1 MYDKSLVCELLEQ
14 ISNAID
20 TILERFDVVDSSD
33 FFIDTPEGMEKLDSI
48 CMQLIAI
55 GESLKNID
63 KITDKELLRNY
74 PQVDWKGAKGIRDI
88 ISHHYFD
95 LDAEEIYYV
104 CDKKIPTLK
113 STIEV
118 MLKDLREMRIKN

>member
-1 MYDKSLVCELLEQ
+1 MYDKLLVRELLKQ
-14 ISNAID
+14 ILNA
-20 TILERFDVVDSSD
+20 TNVVLTRFEVVEKSD
-33 FFIDTPEGMEKLDSI
+33 FFLDTPEGMEKLDSI

-63 KITDKELLRNY
+63 KITNKKLLKNY
-74 PQVDWKGAKGIRDI
+74 PEVDWKGAKGIRDI

-104 CDKKIPTLK
+104 CDQKLPTLQV
-113 STIEV
+113 TISKI
-118 MLKDLREMRIKN
+118 LQDL